1 MKLKT
6 EIIVGITITLLCLL
20 SGCASIVPKFP
31 SLIAPDKPRT
41 VYNWNEEV
49 VTEPKV
55 IKTGEGE
62 FIVQRTEK
70 RLSAGLDT
78 TPRKIG
84 FVERVGSFIAG
95 LSFWIFA
102 LTVLGLVLAPGVTI
116 GFLFKK
122 YIQYKNAMK
131 QTVSAIKE
139 ARAVDSQVLHDALKV
154 RQTVET
160 KKIVGK
166 LKAGL

>member
-1 MKLKT
+1 MWKW
-6 EIIVGITITLLCLL
+6 IIIGFLGLFILGLC
-20 SGCASIVPKFP
+20 GCASVVPRFP
-31 SLIAPDKPRT
+31 SLAPPEKPRT

-55 IKTGEGE
+55 IKAGEGE

-70 RLSAGLDT
+70 RVSAGLDT
-78 TPRKIG
+78 TPRKVG
-84 FVERVGSFIAG
+84 LPERIGSFIAG

-102 LTVLGLVLAPGVTI
+102 LIVLGLILAPATTI
-116 GFLFKK
+116 GFLFNK
-122 YIQYKNAMK
+122 YQQYKNAMK
-131 QTVSAIKE
+131 QTVAVIKE
-139 ARAVDSQVLHDALKV
+139 ARAVDSQALHDSLKT

-166 LKAGL
+166 LKADM

>member
-1 MKLKT
+1 MRKG
-6 EIIVGITITLLCLL
+6 IIVGICLFGLC
-20 SGCASIVPKFP
+20 GCASVTPKFP
-31 SLIAPDKPRT
+31 SLVPPEKPRT

-78 TPRKIG
+78 TPKKVG
-84 FVERVGSFIAG
+84 LVERVGNFIGG

-102 LTVLGLVLAPGVTI
+102 LIVLGLVLAPGATI

-122 YIQYKNAMK
+122 YAQYKNAMK
-131 QTVSAIKE
+131 QTVAAIKE
-139 ARAVDSQVLHDALKV
+139 ARAVDSQALHDSLKT

-166 LKAGL
+166 LKADL

>member
-1 MKLKT
+1 MRKT
-6 EIIVGITITLLCLL
+6 IIVLLGFTLLGLC
-20 SGCASIVPKFP
+20 GCASVTPKFP
-31 SLIAPDKPRT
+31 TLQPPDKPRT

-55 IKTGEGE
+55 VKTGEGE

-78 TPRKIG
+78 TPRKVG
-84 FVERVGSFIAG
+84 FVERIGNFIGG

-102 LTVLGLVLAPGVTI
+102 LIVIGLILAPGATI

-122 YIQYKNAMK
+122 YAQYKNAMK
-131 QTVSAIKE
+131 QTVAAIKE
-139 ARAVDSQVLHDALKV
+139 ARAVDSQALHDSLKTK
-154 RQTVET
+154 QTVET
-160 KKIVGK
+160 KRIVGK
-166 LKAGL
+166 LKAEL

>member
-1 MKLKT
+1 M
-6 EIIVGITITLLCLL
+6 
-20 SGCASIVPKFP
+20 PKFP
-31 SLIAPDKPRT
+31 SLASPEKPRT

-49 VTEPKV
+49 ISEPKV

-78 TPRKIG
+78 TPKKVG
-84 FVERVGSFIAG
+84 LVERIGNFIGG

-102 LTVLGLVLAPGVTI
+102 LIVLTLILAPGATI

-122 YIQYKNAMK
+122 YAQYKNAMK
-131 QTVSAIKE
+131 QTVAAIKE
-139 ARAVDSQVLHDALKV
+139 ARAVDSQVLHDSLKA

-166 LKAGL
+166 LKADL

>member
-1 MKLKT
+1 MRKT
-6 EIIVGITITLLCLL
+6 IVVFLGFTLLGLC
-20 SGCASIVPKFP
+20 GCASVMPKFP
-31 SLIAPDKPRT
+31 SLAPPEKPRT

-49 VTEPKV
+49 ITEPKV

-78 TPRKIG
+78 TPKKTG
-84 FVERVGSFIAG
+84 LVERVGNFIGG

-102 LTVLGLVLAPGVTI
+102 LIVLGLILAPGATI

-122 YIQYKNAMK
+122 YAQYKNAMK
-131 QTVSAIKE
+131 QTVAAIKE
-139 ARAVDSQVLHDALKV
+139 ARAVDSQALHDALKSKQSV
-154 RQTVET
+154 DTT
-160 KKIVGK
+160 KIVGK
-166 LKAGL
+166 LKADL

>member
-1 MKLKT
+1 MRKT
-6 EIIVGITITLLCLL
+6 IIVFLGFALLGLC
-20 SGCASIVPKFP
+20 GCASVTPKFP
-31 SLIAPDKPRT
+31 SLAPPEKPRT

-49 VTEPKV
+49 IIEPKV

-78 TPRKIG
+78 TPKKVGLI
-84 FVERVGSFIAG
+84 ERIGSFIGG

-102 LTVLGLVLAPGVTI
+102 LVVLGLILAPGATI

-122 YIQYKNAMK
+122 YAQYKNAMK
-131 QTVSAIKE
+131 QTVAAIKE
-139 ARAVDSQVLHDALKV
+139 ARAVDSQALHDALKA

-160 KKIVGK
+160 KKIVGRI
-166 LKAGL
+166 KAGL

>member
-1 MKLKT
+1 MRRL
-6 EIIVGITITLLCLL
+6 IVVGFCLFGLC
-20 SGCASIVPKFP
+20 GCASVTPKFP
-31 SLIAPDKPRT
+31 SLAPPEKPRT

-49 VTEPKV
+49 VSEPKV

-78 TPRKIG
+78 TPRKVG
-84 FVERVGSFIAG
+84 LVERVGNFIGG

-102 LTVLGLVLAPGVTI
+102 LIVLGLILAPGATI

-122 YIQYKNAMK
+122 YVQYKNAMK
-131 QTVSAIKE
+131 QTVAAIKE
-139 ARAVDSQVLHDALKV
+139 ARAVDSQALHDSLKA

-160 KKIVGK
+160 KKIVGN
-166 LKAGL
+166 LKASL

>member
-1 MKLKT
+1 MNSK
-6 EIIVGITITLLCLL
+6 ILLVLMLFFL
-20 SGCASIVPKFP
+20 SGCASVVPKFP
-31 SLIAPDKPRT
+31 SLTAPEKPRT

-49 VTEPKV
+49 ITEPKV
-55 IKTGEGE
+55 VKTREGE

-78 TPRKIG
+78 TPKKVG
-84 FVERVGSFIAG
+84 LAERVGNFIAG

-102 LTVLGLVLAPGVTI
+102 LIVLGLVLAPTATI

-122 YIQYKNAMK
+122 YVQYKNAMK
-131 QTVSAIKE
+131 QTVAAIKE
-139 ARAVDSQVLHDALKV
+139 ARAVDSQALHDALKLKQSV
-154 RQTVET
+154 DT

-166 LKAGL
+166 IKAGL

>member
-1 MKLKT
+1 MKKL
-6 EIIVGITITLLCLL
+6 VITAICLFGLC
-20 SGCASIVPKFP
+20 GCASLTPKFP
-31 SLIAPDKPRT
+31 SLAPPEKPRT

-49 VTEPKV
+49 ITEPKV

-78 TPRKIG
+78 TPKKVG
-84 FVERVGSFIAG
+84 LAERVGNFIAG

-102 LTVLGLVLAPGVTI
+102 LIVLGLILAPGATI

-122 YIQYKNAMK
+122 YAQYKNAMK
-131 QTVSAIKE
+131 QTVAAIKE
-139 ARAVDSQVLHDALKV
+139 ARAVDSQALHDALKA

-160 KKIVGK
+160 RKIVGRI
-166 LKAGL
+166 KAGL